1 MAIRP
6 LRSTFTL
13 EVLTDAQVEKV
24 KNATLQVLDEI
35 GVQIRSNQLL
45 AELGRA
51 GARTDEATSTARGGP
66 IVRFPLILGRNRSFG
81 PPRANRPRG
90 RPTDPDH
97 GNQDAQGDG
106 VGTLN
111 QAKVREAH
119 QSNQP
124 DLRWLRGWGKLR
136 GWTAV
141 TPRGFPHAYEADPT
155 AHPHGSRE
163 PPQRIRR
170 SRIDRR
176 GDRKTKSKRRPAK
189 ETTPWATQ

>member
-66 IVRFPLILGRNRSFG
+66 NSPIPVDPG
-81 PPRANRPRG
+81 PKSWFWT
-90 RPTDPDH
+90 PT
-97 GNQDAQGDG
+97 
-106 VGTLN
+106 
-111 QAKVREAH
+111 R
-119 QSNQP
+119 
-124 DLRWLRGWGKLR
+124 LR
-136 GWTAV
+136 
-141 TPRGFPHAYEADPT
+141 
-155 AHPHGSRE
+155 
-163 PPQRIRR
+163 
-170 SRIDRR
+170 
-176 GDRKTKSKRRPAK
+176 
-189 ETTPWATQ
+189 